1 VTNHMYGY
9 RARIGYTSPLSATEV
24 FPYEF
29 YEVVPKGVTLV
40 ITTLAVADVTP
51 EEVNRSY
58 AISLE
63 AAKVMARVKIDLL
76 VLGGVPINLS
86 RGFDHVDDL
95 IRDTQATIGV
105 PVTTSITAQ
114 LDAMRRTGAK
124 RIAVAH
130 PFVEDDGMQQLF
142 IDIVQHYGFEIA
154 GIKGGGKGGRELGLI
169 PLDMSIELC
178 RALKRENPAADTMWL
193 PCPHWAV
200 GEAIEQIEQE
210 LGVTVITANQA
221 ITWHALRRC
230 GVSEALPGW
239 GRLLAAF

>member
-1 VTNHMYGY
+1 MYGY
-9 RARIGYTSPLSATEV
+9 RARVGYTSPLSATEV

-40 ITTLAVADVTP
+40 ITTLAVADVTA
-51 EEVNRSY
+51 EEVDRSY
-58 AISLE
+58 KISLE
-63 AAKVMARVKIDLL
+63 AAKDMARVGVDLM

-95 IRDTQATIGV
+95 IRDTQKSIGV

-114 LDAMRRTGAK
+114 LDAMRQTGAK

-130 PFVEDDGMQQLF
+130 PFPPDDQEQLF
-142 IDIVQHYGFEIA
+142 TDIVGHYGFELA
-154 GIKGGGKGGRELGLI
+154 GIKGGGKGGRELGRI
-169 PLDMSIELC
+169 PLEMSIALC

-193 PCPHWAV
+193 PCPHWAC
-200 GEAIEQIEQE
+200 GEAIAQIEQE
-210 LGVTVITANQA
+210 LDVTVITANQA

-230 GVSEALPGW
+230 GIADKLPGW
-239 GRLLAAF
+239 GRLLEAF